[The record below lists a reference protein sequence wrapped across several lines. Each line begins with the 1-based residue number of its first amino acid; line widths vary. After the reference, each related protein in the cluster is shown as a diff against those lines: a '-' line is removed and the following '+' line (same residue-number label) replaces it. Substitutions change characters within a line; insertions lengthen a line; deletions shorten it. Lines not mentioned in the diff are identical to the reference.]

1 MSIYF
6 PVCIVSFRRIFYPS
20 CVLTTS
26 SRFFTLSKCFKC
38 NDIKLFPMKVYLFF
52 FSIFNFSFFRISVD
66 VKNYS
71 YPLGV
76 TLKRRISISL
86 INNAET
92 GLSCYQAGKCMNTTT
107 IYICIHHLQFLS
119 TRNKYKLYI
128 HVTDHWTITNS
139 F

>member
-1 MSIYF
+1 MSIVNLF
-6 PVCIVSFRRIFYPS
+6 FLCIVSFRRIFYPS

-71 YPLGV
+71 YPFGV

-128 HVTDHWTITNS
+128 HVTDH
-139 F
+139 